1 MKKTGFKLQWLLL
14 GSFLGSIGNS
24 FIWPL
29 TTIYIHDQLHQS
41 LTVSGVVLLFYSGAN
56 VVGSYI
62 AGMLF
67 DRKNPRHL
75 MIGGLILA
83 MVSMA
88 VLIFRNGWP
97 IYPVMLTIIGFF
109 NGWII
114 TMVNSF
120 GTRVRSHDGRFVFNM
135 LYFANNL
142 GMVLGTTIV
151 GPLYQMAHNSV
162 SPLFAITVVMYA
174 FFLLVVVLFF
184 NIVPIK
190 PRHHHT
196 VDVDFGPKHDK
207 LPAANAQIIWTL
219 FISFAVV
226 WIMYGQWS
234 SNMSVYMTD
243 MGISMT
249 LYSMLWTINGILI
262 VLFQAVISWLTKK
275 ITNDYYFVYFGIFTC
290 GLSFILLLFA
300 KSYAMFVLAMI
311 VLTLGE
317 ATAFPT
323 IPAIINLL
331 SPVDDK
337 GKYQGMLNAFSST
350 GKAIGP
356 LFGGLIIERF
366 SYRPLF
372 VICAVSIMIVEV
384 VVFAVA
390 MTRQHD
396 AEQF

>member
-24 FIWPL
+24 FVWPL

-62 AGMLF
+62 AGLLF

-83 MVSMA
+83 MISMA
-88 VLIFRNGWP
+88 VLIFSNGWP

-151 GPLYQMAHNSV
+151 GPLYQLAHNSV

-174 FFLLVVVLFF
+174 FFLLVVVMFF
-184 NIVPIK
+184 QITPIK
-190 PRHHHT
+190 PRQHHT
-196 VDVDFGPKHDK
+196 VDVDFGPHQGK

-219 FISFAVV
+219 FISFAII

-275 ITNDYYFVYFGIFTC
+275 LPTTII
-290 GLSFILLLFA
+290 LSIL
-300 KSYAMFVLAMI
+300 
-311 VLTLGE
+311 
-317 ATAFPT
+317 AF
-323 IPAIINLL
+323 
-331 SPVDDK
+331 
-337 GKYQGMLNAFSST
+337 
-350 GKAIGP
+350 
-356 LFGGLIIERF
+356 
-366 SYRPLF
+366 
-372 VICAVSIMIVEV
+372 
-384 VVFAVA
+384 
-390 MTRQHD
+390 
-396 AEQF
+396 

>member
-1 MKKTGFKLQWLLL
+1 MKKTGFRLQWLLL
-14 GSFLGSIGNS
+14 GAFLGSIGNS
-24 FIWPL
+24 FVWPL

-62 AGMLF
+62 AGLLF
-67 DRKNPRHL
+67 DRRNPKRL
-75 MIGGLILA
+75 MLLGLVLA
-83 MVSMA
+83 MISMA
-88 VLIFRNGWP
+88 IMIWFNGWP
-97 IYPVMLTIIGFF
+97 MYPIMLTVVGFF

-151 GPLYQMAHNSV
+151 GPLYQMAHDSV

-174 FFLLVVVLFF
+174 CFTLVVVKFF
-184 NIVPIK
+184 DVAPVT
-190 PRHHHT
+190 PHHHT
-196 VDVDFGPKHDK
+196 VDVDFGEDQEKMP
-207 LPAANAQIIWTL
+207 PANAQIIWTL
-219 FISFAVV
+219 FISLAIV
-226 WIMYGQWS
+226 WTMYGQWS

-249 LYSMLWTINGILI
+249 LYSLLWTINGILI
-262 VLFQAVISWLTKK
+262 VTFQSILSWLTKK
-275 ITNDYYFVYFGIFTC
+275 FTNDYYFVYFGFLTC
-290 GLSFILLLFA
+290 GLSFVILLFA
-300 KSYAMFVLAMI
+300 KSYGMFVLAMV

-331 SPVDDK
+331 SPTKDK
-337 GKYQGMLNAFSST
+337 GKYQGMLNAFTST

-356 LFGGLIIERF
+356 LFGGMIIEHF
-366 SYRPLF
+366 AYRPLF
-372 VICAVSIMIVEV
+372 IVCAVSIMIVEV
-384 VVFAVA
+384 VVIVVVTA
-390 MTRQHD
+390 RQR
-396 AEQF
+396 ATKNF